1 MLGLAITIV
10 SLVVAGRVAWVGYGP
25 GPDAD
30 DLRAQ
35 VRFLG
40 GAIDNGAGA
49 DMQQL
54 FPEGDFF
61 LSALTASA
69 AAKTDL
75 ELARTLRT
83 RLDSPALVSTFGSG
97 MVPEHGIFQAGWT
110 LATAVDIA
118 EATAESANRVSQG
131 DRVEVER
138 RATVVAEALRASS
151 SGFLAGYPAQFW
163 PCDTVVAAAALA
175 RAAVLLERPEWLSAV
190 RSWRDTVSRY
200 ADPATGLLPHR
211 VDASGAALEGP
222 RGSSQAIIQ
231 AAWPA
236 IALALDGRLDQVTWA
251 RFTAAFVTREVG
263 LVGVREFPRGT
274 DGAGDVDSG
283 PLVLGVSASAS
294 VVTLAAARA
303 MGDEPLA
310 ESLDREA
317 ELLGLP
323 FSAFGQRRYALGLLP
338 VGDAFVAWARS
349 RTPSEPERSASPS
362 TSWPGLI
369 LVALI
374 PAGLVAAGFGL
385 RRRTKGA
392 RP

>member
-1 MLGLAITIV
+1 MIMII
-10 SLVVAGRVAWVGYGP
+10 SLLIAGRVAWVGYGP
-25 GPDAD
+25 SADAED
-30 DLRAQ
+30 VRAQ
-35 VRFLG
+35 VKFLAR
-40 GAIDNGAGA
+40 AIDRGAGA

-69 AAKTDL
+69 AAHSDL
-75 ELARTLRT
+75 GLARRLRDQ
-83 RLDSPALVSTFGSG
+83 LGSPSMVSTFGSG

-110 LATAVDIA
+110 LAVSVDIA
-118 EATAESANRVSQG
+118 NTTAGHADGVSQG

-138 RATVVAEALRASS
+138 LATVVNSALPTSS
-151 SGFLAGYPAQFW
+151 SGFLAGYPEQFW

-175 RAAVLLERPEWLSAV
+175 RAAVLLDRPEWLRTV
-190 RSWRDTVSRY
+190 RTWRDRVSRQV
-200 ADPATGLLPHR
+200 DPATGLLPHR
-211 VDASGAALEGP
+211 VDASGAALDSP
-222 RGSSQAIIQ
+222 RGSSQSIIQ
-231 AAWPA
+231 AFWPS
-236 IALALDGRLDQVTWA
+236 IALTLDDRPDHDTWS

-274 DGAGDVDSG
+274 AGAGDVDSG
-283 PLVLGVSASAS
+283 PLILGVSASAS

-303 MGDEPLA
+303 VGDEA
-310 ESLDREA
+310 VAQSLNREA

-323 FSAFGQRRYALGLLP
+323 LGGFGQRRYALGALP

-349 RTPSEPERSASPS
+349 QNPSASQPS
-362 TSWPGLI
+362 TSPTTFWPGLM

-374 PAGLVAAGFGL
+374 PAVLVASGFAL
-385 RRRTKGA
+385 HRRRTKVD